1 MRTRLG
7 SVFMALAM
15 GVVFVACNNPAI
27 GRECV
32 NPTRSTVI
40 ATQISAPALE
50 CPARLCL
57 LQPLPSGEGMDTA
70 ATDLGTEPPARRTCT
85 AFCSADDD
93 CDPETKAQCPGGFV
107 CAVATQS
114 GSYCCRKMC
123 ICKADLVEGVNAAD
137 GGVATPWSCDKVNNP
152 NTTCKNL

>member
-1 MRTRLG
+1 MRALVG
-7 SVFMALAM
+7 SLL
-15 GVVFVACNNPAI
+15 VVMVIGSGFVACNSPAI

-32 NPTRSTVI
+32 NPTRTAVI

-57 LQPLPSGEGMDTA
+57 LQPAPIVERPDLGG
-70 ATDLGTEPPARRTCT
+70 TDLGTEPPARRTCT
-85 AFCSADDD
+85 AFCSSDDD

-152 NTTCKNL
+152 NVTCKNL